1 VNFAA
6 APLKTSL
13 LELLMQLKKQEK
25 HIPLS
30 LGQRAELIK
39 SLLNSTVKQFDF
51 SVLENAAEPFV
62 DQKSKKLLALNRE
75 KIFNELWTQ
84 LAVKCPNLLK
94 IRDVRPEMMEEM
106 PNKPIKLNDMV
117 FTFSDLLVLETNCT
131 IDSGTL
137 YLNK

>member
-1 VNFAA
+1 
-6 APLKTSL
+6 
-13 LELLMQLKKQEK
+13 MQLKKQEK

-75 KIFNELWTQ
+75 KIFNDLWTQ

-94 IRDVRPEMMEEM
+94 IRDMRPEMV
-106 PNKPIKLNDMV
+106 PCTQTNPIKLNKLV
-117 FTFSDLLVLETNCT
+117 FTFSKLLCLETNCI
-131 IDSGTL
+131 IDPGSNLCQTFPDL
-137 YLNK
+137 RYLICFFF